1 MKEFHDALDDCNLS
15 DIGYIGDKFTWHRG
29 AMRERLDRGLANA
42 SWSQMQNNAAIIH
55 LEYNHSD
62 HIPLLLDTD
71 YYSVAR
77 ADLNMKQPRFEAKW
91 FKEEGFKEIV
101 EDK

>member
-1 MKEFHDALDDCNLS
+1 
-15 DIGYIGDKFTWHRG
+15 
-29 AMRERLDRGLANA
+29 MREPLDRDLANA

-77 ADLNMKQPRFEAKW
+77 ADPNMKQPRFEAKW